1 MTKISS
7 LFLAFLLLAFS
18 AVAQA
23 ETSIPALMTGPENLV
38 RPGQAVT
45 TTVVTAHGSQYGVTL
60 RLDEIRYEDY
70 RLIILFSLT
79 QGEVLPAEDA
89 YANYLEQRFGSGE
102 SIFPDEQMALHPDA
116 FTLFTEM
123 EEEYPYTADGF
134 SLTDS
139 EDFAYEP
146 LFMVPGE
153 EIRFRMNFSFVD
165 SLKGARLRFQDSGM
179 FQVFAMRPDLMEDS
193 IAWLALE

>member
-23 ETSIPALMTGPENLV
+23 ETSIPALMTGPENLA

-116 FTLFTEM
+116 F
-123 EEEYPYTADGF
+123 